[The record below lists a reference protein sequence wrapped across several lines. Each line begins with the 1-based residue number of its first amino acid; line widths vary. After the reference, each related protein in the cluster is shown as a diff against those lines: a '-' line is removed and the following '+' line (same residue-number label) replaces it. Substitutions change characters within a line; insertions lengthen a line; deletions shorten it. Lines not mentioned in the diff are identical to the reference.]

1 MRQLMPKTA
10 RATRN
15 KGQPRRRAKPLW
27 RQPSLVG
34 LVVLAVAAMSG
45 GGSWWLWQTGWIQ
58 GLASKT
64 KERLVV
70 GTAEAGFAVSEIF
83 VEGRMETGKAAL
95 LASLQ
100 LARGAPI
107 LALDLN
113 QARAR
118 VIALPWVRTAVIE
131 RQLPDVIHLKLDER
145 RPLALWQNQ
154 GRFSLIDTRGHP
166 IPLFDIAR
174 FSNLVVVVGRDAP
187 RNAAALLDTLA
198 VAPELARKVKAAV
211 RVGGRRWD
219 VQLENQIDVKLPE
232 VDAIA
237 AWVQLAEMQDRHQ
250 LLDTDVSVIDLRLPD
265 RIIVRQAQGSEAGGD
280 QGSEKIYSPGTKLG
294 FQPNKPSIER
304 NT

>member
-1 MRQLMPKTA
+1 MRRLMPNTA

-15 KGQPRRRAKPLW
+15 RGQPRRRVKPLW
-27 RQPSLVG
+27 RQPSLVSI
-34 LVVLAVAAMSG
+34 VVLAAAAMSG

-58 GLASKT
+58 DLTTRT
-64 KERLVV
+64 KEGFVL
-70 GTAEAGFAVSEIF
+70 GTAKVGFAVSEIF
-83 VEGRMETGKAAL
+83 VEGRMETEKAAL
-95 LASLQ
+95 LASLH
-100 LARGAPI
+100 LTRGAPI
-107 LALDLN
+107 LSLDLK

-118 VIALPWVRTAVIE
+118 VIALPWVRTAEIE
-131 RQLPDVIHLKLDER
+131 RQLPDVIHLRLQER

-154 GRFSLIDTRGHP
+154 GRFSLIDTRGNP
-166 IPLFDIAR
+166 IPLSDIGR

-187 RNAAALLDTLA
+187 LNAVALLDTLA

-219 VQLENQIDVKLPE
+219 VQLENRVEVKLPE
-232 VDAIA
+232 ADAIA

-265 RIIVRQAQGSEAGGD
+265 RIIVRQATGRGPGSD
-280 QGSEKIYSPGTKLG
+280 QGSKKIFTPSTKPGS
-294 FQPNKPSIER
+294 QPSKPGVER

>member
-1 MRQLMPKTA
+1 MRRLMPKTA

-118 VIALPWVRTAVIE
+118 DCSSLGADGRNRTAIT
-131 RQLPDVIHLKLDER
+131 
-145 RPLALWQNQ
+145 
-154 GRFSLIDTRGHP
+154 GRNSFKAGREAPSRAVAESGAI
-166 IPLFDIAR
+166 LFDRHAGSPYPDFR
-174 FSNLVVVVGRDAP
+174 YRPFQQSGR
-187 RNAAALLDTLA
+187 
-198 VAPELARKVKAAV
+198 
-211 RVGGRRWD
+211 GR
-219 VQLENQIDVKLPE
+219 
-232 VDAIA
+232 
-237 AWVQLAEMQDRHQ
+237 
-250 LLDTDVSVIDLRLPD
+250 
-265 RIIVRQAQGSEAGGD
+265 G
-280 QGSEKIYSPGTKLG
+280 
-294 FQPNKPSIER
+294 
-304 NT
+304 

>member
-1 MRQLMPKTA
+1 MRRLMPETA
-10 RATRN
+10 RTTPN
-15 KGQPRRRAKPLW
+15 KGQPRRRVKPLW
-27 RQPSLVG
+27 RQPSLVSI
-34 LVVLAVAAMSG
+34 VVLAAAAMSG

-58 GLASKT
+58 DLTTRT
-64 KERLVV
+64 KERFVL
-70 GTAEAGFAVSEIF
+70 GTAKVGFAVSEIF
-83 VEGRMETGKAAL
+83 VEGRMETEKAAL
-95 LASLQ
+95 LASLH
-100 LARGAPI
+100 LTRGAPI
-107 LALDLN
+107 LSLDLK

-131 RQLPDVIHLKLDER
+131 RQLPDVIHLRLQER

-166 IPLFDIAR
+166 IPLSDIGR

-219 VQLENQIDVKLPE
+219 IQLENRVDVKLPE
-232 VDAIA
+232 ADAIA

-265 RIIVRQAQGSEAGGD
+265 RIIVRQATSRGPGSD
-280 QGSEKIYSPGTKLG
+280 QGGEKIFTPSMKPDSQTSKSG
-294 FQPNKPSIER
+294 FER

>member
-1 MRQLMPKTA
+1 MRRLMPETA
-10 RATRN
+10 RATPN
-15 KGQPRRRAKPLW
+15 KGQPRRRVKPLW
-27 RQPSLVG
+27 RQPSLVSI
-34 LVVLAVAAMSG
+34 VVLAAAAMSG

-58 GLASKT
+58 DLTTRT
-64 KERLVV
+64 KEGFVL
-70 GTAEAGFAVSEIF
+70 GTAKVGLAVSEIF
-83 VEGRMETGKAAL
+83 VEGRMETEKAAL
-95 LASLQ
+95 LASLH

-107 LALDLN
+107 LSLDLK

-118 VIALPWVRTAVIE
+118 VIALPWVRTAEIE
-131 RQLPDVIHLKLDER
+131 RQLPDVIHLRLQER

-154 GRFSLIDTRGHP
+154 GRFSLIDTRGNP
-166 IPLFDIAR
+166 IPLSDIGR

-187 RNAAALLDTLA
+187 LNAVALLDTLA

-219 VQLENQIDVKLPE
+219 VQLENRVEVKLPE
-232 VDAIA
+232 ADAIA

-265 RIIVRQAQGSEAGGD
+265 RIIVRQATGRGPGSD
-280 QGSEKIYSPGTKLG
+280 QGSKKIFTPSTKPGS
-294 FQPNKPSIER
+294 QPSKPGVER